1 MNADWSTLLSS
12 RESVQATSLVQNKK
26 LVKSKRLKQITKAIL
41 RMNIAMR
48 ITGGLEPAGP
58 FGGTLESSQI
68 QLADHSDCAAELGN
82 RIDDANGRTNTVEE
96 NLDILAARQSTI
108 EQETLEGYNAR
119 GQSTNCVTH
128 GVMELPQ
135 FVRHADAK
143 KTEL

>member
-58 FGGTLESSQI
+58 FWR
-68 QLADHSDCAAELGN
+68 N
-82 RIDDANGRTNTVEE
+82 
-96 NLDILAARQSTI
+96 
-108 EQETLEGYNAR
+108 
-119 GQSTNCVTH
+119 
-128 GVMELPQ
+128 P
-135 FVRHADAK
+135 
-143 KTEL
+143 